1 MDRTLE
7 QQLGSHARERRLA
20 ARMSQ
25 AELAE
30 AANVSVGALQ
40 HLETGTG
47 ANVTTLVKVL
57 RALGA
62 EGWIDQLALPAA
74 AFSPLQLAAQRRE
87 EREAPAKRVRRKGPV
102 S

>member
-47 ANVTTLVKVL
+47 ANVTTLVK
-57 RALGA
+57 ALGA